1 MDTNSPEA
9 TKTTQLNIDV
19 DEHGATR
26 RVSIP
31 MKRGRK
37 LKDFCTGILAL
48 PTIALLL
55 MGLGVY
61 AFAVESSILPPRSTC
76 APAVLDMR
84 SIKHHSDHR
93 YYSTLKNISAL
104 QPPIFSGKHAVLCDD
119 KERTQRQYSYCLPI
133 SGRKDTSYCAEA
145 NRMDL
150 LLRQSPT
157 TMCYASVLH
166 LLLVEVYEELQALD
180 KSPIIAFGSLL
191 GAVRNGSVIPFT
203 EDADIAYSGELRSN
217 GELQRALWR
226 KGYHMFFMDIWRVC
240 VAPTH
245 PLAANLY
252 DPSLPLTANY
262 DVPYLDLYAMKQRV
276 DNHQWEIQEFQ
287 SVHGHR
293 TLPDDKVTPFSQVT
307 INGQPF
313 DTVHDPKYFL
323 EETYGADYMTPRPR
337 GGSTK

>member
-1 MDTNSPEA
+1 MILVLGLVLVGLVACDLIMETHILSTSPGSFLMSDKA
-9 TKTTQLNIDV
+9 VCTPGVVNTSSTQ
-19 DEHGATR
+19 
-26 RVSIP
+26 
-31 MKRGRK
+31 
-37 LKDFCTGILAL
+37 
-48 PTIALLL
+48 
-55 MGLGVY
+55 Y
-61 AFAVESSILPPRSTC
+61 
-76 APAVLDMR
+76 
-84 SIKHHSDHR
+84 HSEHR

-104 QPPIFSGKHAVLCDD
+104 QPLILSGKHAVLCDD

-133 SGRKDTSYCAEA
+133 SGRKDTSYCAAA

-252 DPSLPLTANY
+252 DPSLPPTANY
-262 DVPYLDLYAMKQRV
+262 DVPYLDLYAMKQLN
-276 DNHQWEIQEFQ
+276 DSEWEIQELQ
-287 SVHGHR
+287 SVNGHR

-307 INGQPF
+307 INGQAF

-323 EETYGADYMTPRPR
+323 EEAYGTDYMTPKARDQ
-337 GGSTK
+337 